1 MMNKIAIGADIGGSH
16 ITCQL
21 YDLENESLLEGT
33 KVRVPVDSNA
43 PKELILDAWCKA
55 ISLAASAYDLRD
67 LAGIGFAMPGP
78 FDYPNGIA
86 QFEGVQKFDS
96 LNGVNVRSHI
106 QHYFGLD
113 VSYPVRF
120 LNDASSFAIGESF
133 RGESVK
139 FSKFLAITLG
149 TGFGASFIRDHLP
162 VAGEDGA
169 SEDGYLYYKPFG
181 DSNADNHFSTRWFQK
196 VYKEKTGNE
205 IHGVKELVERFDQES
220 VIIDIFTL
228 FGKNLGDFT
237 GPWLK
242 SFNAQAL
249 VIGGNISQSYPFF
262 KSALESSFKSQH
274 LQVSVIISGLQ
285 EDAALSGSA
294 HLCDDHLY
302 SKLT

>member
-1 MMNKIAIGADIGGSH
+1 MKNLAIGADIGGSH

-21 YDLENESLLEGT
+21 YDLDKESLLEGT

-43 PKELILDAWCKA
+43 AREVILEAWCKA
-55 ISLAASAYDLRD
+55 ISLSAREYDLRD

-96 LNGVNVRSHI
+96 LNGVNIRAHI

-113 VSYPVRF
+113 ASYPVRF
-120 LNDASSFAIGESF
+120 LNDATCFAIGESF
-133 RGESVK
+133 RGESAK
-139 FSKFLAITLG
+139 FRKFLAITLG

-169 SEDGYLYYKPFG
+169 SDDGYLYYLPFG

-196 VYKEKTGNE
+196 TYKEKTGNE
-205 IHGVKELVERFDQES
+205 IHGVKEMVERFDQEP
-220 VIIDIFTL
+220 VIEEIFNQ

-242 SFNAQAL
+242 SFNTDAL

-262 KSALESSFKSQH
+262 KSALQSSFKSQH

-294 HLCDDHLY
+294 HLCDDQLY
-302 SKLT
+302 KKLV

>member
-1 MMNKIAIGADIGGSH
+1 MNKIAIGADIGGSH

-21 YDLENESLLEGT
+21 YDLQKETLLDGT

-55 ISLAASAYDLRD
+55 ISLAASAYDLRE

-78 FDYPNGIA
+78 FDYPEGIA
-86 QFEGVQKFDS
+86 RFEGVQKFDA
-96 LNGVNVRSHI
+96 LNGVNVRAHI
-106 QHYFGLD
+106 QHYFGLNA
-113 VSYPVRF
+113 SYPVRF
-120 LNDASSFAIGESF
+120 LNDATCFAIGESF
-133 RGESVK
+133 RGEAAK

-149 TGFGASFIRDHLP
+149 TGFGASFIHNHLP
-162 VAGEDGA
+162 VAGKDGA
-169 SEDGYLYYKPFG
+169 SDDGYLWHLPFG

-196 VYKEKTGNE
+196 AYKEKTGNV
-205 IHGVKELVERFDQES
+205 ITGVKELVERFDQES
-220 VIIDIFTL
+220 VIGDIFDL

-249 VIGGNISQSYPFF
+249 VIGGNISLSYPYF
-262 KSALESSFKSQH
+262 KSVLESSFKNQQ

-294 HLCDDHLY
+294 HLCDDELY
-302 SKLT
+302 ENLT